1 MIFALEKM
9 KNLKPIHFRIPKS
22 DNLALLVQID
32 EGPHFYNQLHY
43 HPEFQIT
50 AIVKGEGILYAGNQM
65 STFTEGDVFMIGK
78 NVPHLLKSS
87 NVYHNDNSPGVKGIS
102 LFFNKSS
109 FGKQFF
115 ELEEL
120 SSIKS
125 LLVESKRVIKVE
137 GELQE
142 TIFSRIILS
151 PSIKNEKLII
161 SFLEI
166 LSLLQQG
173 TKTYINSN
181 QYDLILN
188 NEEGGRFNEILDF
201 TFKNFQKEISIDQI
215 SKIALLSRSQFSYFF
230 KLHTGKT
237 YIQFLNELRIENAC
251 ILLKSNVDTIEQ
263 ICYNVGFQNVSNF
276 VRHFKK
282 LKGVTPSKFRKSWS
296 IK

>member
-1 MIFALEKM
+1 M